1 MGLAQAGDP
10 ALRLHPERTF
20 GPMKKFLM
28 AVGVVSVL
36 ATGCTTTTTRSTQL
50 AEGVALLDIEPVKAR
65 CVVDTTQTLQAI
77 SQTRT
82 VLGFFRSG
90 DREFAQYPGMVFRLG
105 PAMRERRAAV
115 HKALKGTDFDVMVNP
130 SGAGHHRMRRIS
142 SQLMLDL
149 AVYFGGRPQLPTCFD
164 SPCPLFLL

>member
-1 MGLAQAGDP
+1 MGLAP
-10 ALRLHPERTF
+10 AAHRPLSLASGRTF
-20 GPMKKFLM
+20 GAMKKLLL
-28 AVGVVSVL
+28 AAGVVSLL

-65 CVVDTTQTLQAI
+65 CVVDTTQTLQAV

-82 VLGFFRSG
+82 VLGLFRSG

-115 HKALKGTDFDVMVNP
+115 HKALQGTDFDVMVNP
-130 SGAGHHRMRRIS
+130 KYIVQTKRRPFVRTVTVQVAG
-142 SQLMLDL
+142 
-149 AVYFGGRPQLPTCFD
+149 YGGHLVFD
-164 SPCPLFLL
+164 QPED

>member
-1 MGLAQAGDP
+1 MNKTFFAVLA
-10 ALRLHPERTF
+10 
-20 GPMKKFLM
+20 
-28 AVGVVSVL
+28 GVLLVA

-65 CVVDTTQTLQAI
+65 CVVDTTQTLQAV

-130 SGAGHHRMRRIS
+130 SEIIPEWIKQYYEADY
-142 SQLMLDL
+142 Q
-149 AVYFGGRPQLPTCFD
+149 D
-164 SPCPLFLL
+164 SPILVFGSQI

>member
-1 MGLAQAGDP
+1 MGLAP
-10 ALRLHPERTF
+10 AAHRPLSLAPGRTL
-20 GPMKKFLM
+20 GPMKKLLL
-28 AVGVVSVL
+28 AAGIVSLL

-65 CVVDTTQTLQAI
+65 CVVDTTQTLQAV

-115 HKALKGTDFDVMVNP
+115 HKALQGTDFDVMVNP
-130 SGAGHHRMRRIS
+130 KYIVQTKRRPFVRTVTVQVAG
-142 SQLMLDL
+142 
-149 AVYFGGRPQLPTCFD
+149 YGGHLVFD
-164 SPCPLFLL
+164 QPED

>member
-1 MGLAQAGDP
+1 M
-10 ALRLHPERTF
+10 
-20 GPMKKFLM
+20 
-28 AVGVVSVL
+28 
-36 ATGCTTTTTRSTQL
+36 
-50 AEGVALLDIEPVKAR
+50 ALLDIEPVKAR

-115 HKALKGTDFDVMVNP
+115 HKALKDTDFDVMVNP
-130 SGAGHHRMRRIS
+130 KYIVQTKRRPFVRTVTVQVAG
-142 SQLMLDL
+142 
-149 AVYFGGRPQLPTCFD
+149 YGGHLVFEQP
-164 SPCPLFLL
+164 SEE

>member
-1 MGLAQAGDP
+1 MGILAHMKYLFFAVCTT
-10 ALRLHPERTF
+10 ALI
-20 GPMKKFLM
+20 
-28 AVGVVSVL
+28 

-65 CVVDTTQTLQAI
+65 CVVDTTQTLQAV

-115 HKALKGTDFDVMVNP
+115 HKALKDTDFDVMVNP
-130 SGAGHHRMRRIS
+130 KYIVQTKRRPFVRTVTVQVAG
-142 SQLMLDL
+142 
-149 AVYFGGRPQLPTCFD
+149 YGGHLVFEQP
-164 SPCPLFLL
+164 SEE

>member
-1 MGLAQAGDP
+1 
-10 ALRLHPERTF
+10 
-20 GPMKKFLM
+20 MKKLLL
-28 AVGVVSVL
+28 AAGIVSLL

-65 CVVDTTQTLQAI
+65 CVVDTTQTLQAV

-82 VLGFFRSG
+82 VLGLFRSG

-130 SGAGHHRMRRIS
+130 KYIVQTKRRPFVRTVTVQVAG
-142 SQLMLDL
+142 
-149 AVYFGGRPQLPTCFD
+149 YGGHLVFD
-164 SPCPLFLL
+164 QPED

>member
-65 CVVDTTQTLQAI
+65 CVVDTTQTLQAV

-130 SGAGHHRMRRIS
+130 KYIVQTKRRPFVRTVTVQVAG
-142 SQLMLDL
+142 
-149 AVYFGGRPQLPTCFD
+149 YGGHLVFD
-164 SPCPLFLL
+164 QPED

>member
-1 MGLAQAGDP
+1 MGLAQPPHRTLSHCTMGILAHMKYLFFAVCTT
-10 ALRLHPERTF
+10 ALI
-20 GPMKKFLM
+20 
-28 AVGVVSVL
+28 

-115 HKALKGTDFDVMVNP
+115 HKALKDTDFDVMVNP
-130 SGAGHHRMRRIS
+130 KYIVQTKRRPFVRTVTVQVAG
-142 SQLMLDL
+142 
-149 AVYFGGRPQLPTCFD
+149 YGGHLVFEQP
-164 SPCPLFLL
+164 SEE

>member
-1 MGLAQAGDP
+1 MGILAHMKHLLFAVCTT
-10 ALRLHPERTF
+10 ALI
-20 GPMKKFLM
+20 
-28 AVGVVSVL
+28 

-50 AEGVALLDIEPVKAR
+50 AEGVALIDIEPVKAR
-65 CVVDTTQTLQAI
+65 CVVDTTQTLQAV

-115 HKALKGTDFDVMVNP
+115 HKALKDTDFDVMVNP
-130 SGAGHHRMRRIS
+130 KYIVQTKRRPFVRTVTVQVAG
-142 SQLMLDL
+142 
-149 AVYFGGRPQLPTCFD
+149 YGGHLVFEQP
-164 SPCPLFLL
+164 SEE

>member
-1 MGLAQAGDP
+1 MGLAQAGHP
-10 ALRLHPERTF
+10 ALRLPPERTF
-20 GPMKKFLM
+20 GPMKKLLM

-36 ATGCTTTTTRSTQL
+36 ATACTTTTTRSTQL
-50 AEGVALLDIEPVKAR
+50 AEGVALIDIEPVKAR
-65 CVVDTTQTLQAI
+65 CVVDTTQTLQAV

-82 VLGFFRSG
+82 VLGLFRSG

-130 SGAGHHRMRRIS
+130 KYIVQTKRRPFVRTVTVQVAG
-142 SQLMLDL
+142 
-149 AVYFGGRPQLPTCFD
+149 YGGHLVFEQPED
-164 SPCPLFLL
+164 

>member
-1 MGLAQAGDP
+1 MGLAPDAHRPLSLAPG
-10 ALRLHPERTF
+10 RTF
-20 GPMKKFLM
+20 GRMKKLLL
-28 AVGVVSVL
+28 AAGVVSLL

-65 CVVDTTQTLQAI
+65 CVVDTTQTLQAV

-82 VLGFFRSG
+82 VLGLFRSG

-130 SGAGHHRMRRIS
+130 KYIVQTKRRPFVRTVTVQVAG
-142 SQLMLDL
+142 
-149 AVYFGGRPQLPTCFD
+149 YGGHLVFD
-164 SPCPLFLL
+164 QPED

>member
-1 MGLAQAGDP
+1 MESILPHMKHLLFAVCTT
-10 ALRLHPERTF
+10 ALI
-20 GPMKKFLM
+20 
-28 AVGVVSVL
+28 

-115 HKALKGTDFDVMVNP
+115 HKALKDTDFDVMVNP
-130 SGAGHHRMRRIS
+130 KYIVQTKRRPFVRTVTVQVAG
-142 SQLMLDL
+142 
-149 AVYFGGRPQLPTCFD
+149 YGGHLVFEQP
-164 SPCPLFLL
+164 SEE

>member
-1 MGLAQAGDP
+1 MDSILTHMKHLLFAVCTT
-10 ALRLHPERTF
+10 ALI
-20 GPMKKFLM
+20 
-28 AVGVVSVL
+28 

-65 CVVDTTQTLQAI
+65 CVVDTTQTLQAV

-115 HKALKGTDFDVMVNP
+115 HKALKDTDFDVMVNP
-130 SGAGHHRMRRIS
+130 KYIVQTKRRPFVRTVTVQVAG
-142 SQLMLDL
+142 
-149 AVYFGGRPQLPTCFD
+149 YGGHLVFEQP
-164 SPCPLFLL
+164 SEE

>member
-10 ALRLHPERTF
+10 ALRLQPERTF

-65 CVVDTTQTLQAI
+65 CVVDTTQTLQAV

-130 SGAGHHRMRRIS
+130 KYIVQTKRRPFVRTVTVQVAG
-142 SQLMLDL
+142 
-149 AVYFGGRPQLPTCFD
+149 YGGHLVFD
-164 SPCPLFLL
+164 QPED

>member
-1 MGLAQAGDP
+1 MGILAHMKYLFFAVCTT
-10 ALRLHPERTF
+10 ALI
-20 GPMKKFLM
+20 
-28 AVGVVSVL
+28 

-65 CVVDTTQTLQAI
+65 CVVDTTQTLQAV

-115 HKALKGTDFDVMVNP
+115 HKALKDTDFDVMVNP
-130 SGAGHHRMRRIS
+130 KYIVQTKRRPFVRTVTVQVAG
-142 SQLMLDL
+142 
-149 AVYFGGRPQLPTCFD
+149 YGGHLVFEQPSEEWRCAHTGH
-164 SPCPLFLL
+164 

>member
-1 MGLAQAGDP
+1 MGLAPVAHRPLSLASG
-10 ALRLHPERTF
+10 RTF
-20 GPMKKFLM
+20 GAMKKLLL
-28 AVGVVSVL
+28 AAGVVSLL

-65 CVVDTTQTLQAI
+65 CVVDTTQTLQAV

-82 VLGFFRSG
+82 VLGLFRSG

-115 HKALKGTDFDVMVNP
+115 HKALQGTDFDVMVNP
-130 SGAGHHRMRRIS
+130 KYIVQTKRRPFVRTVTVQVAG
-142 SQLMLDL
+142 
-149 AVYFGGRPQLPTCFD
+149 YGGHLVFD
-164 SPCPLFLL
+164 QPED

>member
-1 MGLAQAGDP
+1 MTLFASKPTCTNSIFA
-10 ALRLHPERTF
+10 AMNKTF
-20 GPMKKFLM
+20 L
-28 AVGVVSVL
+28 VVVL
-36 ATGCTTTTTRSTQL
+36 GTLLVAMTGCTTTTTRSTQL

-65 CVVDTTQTLQAI
+65 CIVDTTQTLQAV

-115 HKALKGTDFDVMVNP
+115 HKALKDTDFDVMVNP
-130 SGAGHHRMRRIS
+130 KYIVQTKRRPFVRTVTVQVAG
-142 SQLMLDL
+142 
-149 AVYFGGRPQLPTCFD
+149 YGGHLVFD
-164 SPCPLFLL
+164 QPED

>member
-50 AEGVALLDIEPVKAR
+50 AEGVALLDIKPVKAR
-65 CVVDTTQTLQAI
+65 CVVDTTQTLQAV

-130 SGAGHHRMRRIS
+130 KYIVQTKRRPFVRTVTVQVAG
-142 SQLMLDL
+142 
-149 AVYFGGRPQLPTCFD
+149 YGGHLVFD
-164 SPCPLFLL
+164 QPED

>member
-1 MGLAQAGDP
+1 MELAP
-10 ALRLHPERTF
+10 AAHRPLSLASGRTL
-20 GPMKKFLM
+20 GPMKKLLL
-28 AVGVVSVL
+28 AAGIVSLL

-65 CVVDTTQTLQAI
+65 CVVDTTQTLQAV

-82 VLGFFRSG
+82 VLGLFRSG

-130 SGAGHHRMRRIS
+130 KYIVQTKRRPFVRTVTVQVAG
-142 SQLMLDL
+142 
-149 AVYFGGRPQLPTCFD
+149 YGGHLVFD
-164 SPCPLFLL
+164 QPED

>member
-1 MGLAQAGDP
+1 MSKTCFAAMAC
-10 ALRLHPERTF
+10 ALLFT
-20 GPMKKFLM
+20 
-28 AVGVVSVL
+28 V
-36 ATGCTTTTTRSTQL
+36 TGCTTTTTRSTQL

-65 CVVDTTQTLQAI
+65 CIVDTTQTLQAV

-115 HKALKGTDFDVMVNP
+115 HKALKDTDFDVMVNP
-130 SGAGHHRMRRIS
+130 KYIVQTKRRPFVRTVTVQVAG
-142 SQLMLDL
+142 
-149 AVYFGGRPQLPTCFD
+149 YGGHLVFD
-164 SPCPLFLL
+164 QPED

>member
-10 ALRLHPERTF
+10 ALRLQPERTF
-20 GPMKKFLM
+20 GPMKKFLI

-65 CVVDTTQTLQAI
+65 CVVDTTQTLQAV

-82 VLGFFRSG
+82 VFGFFRSG

-130 SGAGHHRMRRIS
+130 KYIVQTKRRPFVRTVTVQVAG
-142 SQLMLDL
+142 
-149 AVYFGGRPQLPTCFD
+149 YGGHLVFD
-164 SPCPLFLL
+164 QPED

>member
-10 ALRLHPERTF
+10 ALRLQPERTF
-20 GPMKKFLM
+20 GPMKKFLI

-65 CVVDTTQTLQAI
+65 CVVDTTQTLQAV

-130 SGAGHHRMRRIS
+130 KYIVQTKRRPFVRTVTVQVAG
-142 SQLMLDL
+142 
-149 AVYFGGRPQLPTCFD
+149 YGGHLVFD
-164 SPCPLFLL
+164 QPED